1 MFKVL
6 LINTKPKCL
15 PNLLNRPNFSLAS
28 SVNIEKDTNDNS
40 AQELSIQCREIY
52 EYGVKPICIVC
63 REVRI
68 RSPVMLFVFLKITI
82 FEDFRNVSLVYC
94 YEKRIKYYFNMNDY

>member
-6 LINTKPKCL
+6 LINTKPECL
-15 PNLLNRPNFSLAS
+15 PNLLNIPNFSLAS

-40 AQELSIQCREIY
+40 AQELSIQCREIS

-82 FEDFRNVSLVYC
+82 FEDFRNVSLVLLLRKKNKMLFQ
-94 YEKRIKYYFNMNDY
+94 YE